1 MGYRVTTTLE
11 SGYPIS
17 HIVYRKIGVFKNCNK
32 IVTIFVKNTQKVVKH
47 IVYFIVL
54 K

>member
-32 IVTIFVKNTQKVVKH
+32 IVTIFAKKIHKKLLN
-47 IVYFIVL
+47 ISCIL
-54 K
+54 